1 VIEMNRRDFITLLG
15 AAAAIARPPAAHAQQ
30 RAMPVIGIL
39 AAASPDNA
47 GAQRMLAAF
56 REGLGEAGYVEGRNI
71 AIEYRWAENH
81 FDRLP
86 GLAADLVTRKVAV
99 IVTEGGDPSVR
110 AAKQAT
116 STIPVVFHTNGD
128 PVASCL
134 VASLARPGGNLTG
147 FSIHGLAAKRV
158 ELLSELVPQ
167 AKAIA
172 ILVNPGDPSAN
183 DDIRDAQEAA
193 RVKGA
198 QLHVLKAGSD
208 SEIEPAFATLG
219 QLRANALVVVSS
231 PLFSRRMVQLAA
243 LASSHAIPAVYGGRA
258 YVEAGG
264 LLSYGSDLAAVYRL
278 KGIYTGRIL
287 KGAKPADL
295 PVEQPSKFELV
306 INLKTAKALGLTVP
320 QALFAR
326 ATEVIE

>member
-1 VIEMNRRDFITLLG
+1 MRRHDFMTILAG
-15 AAAAIARPPAAHAQQ
+15 AAAYPLLAGAQQ
-30 RAMPVIGIL
+30 KAMPVIGIL

-71 AIEYRWAENH
+71 AIEYRWAEAQ

-86 GLAADLVTRKVAV
+86 ALAADLVGRKVDV
-99 IVTEGGDPSVR
+99 VVTEGGDPSVF

-116 STIPVVFHTNGD
+116 STIPVVFHTRRD
-128 PVASCL
+128 PVASGL

-147 FSIHGLAAKRV
+147 FSLHGLGAKRI
-158 ELLSELVPQ
+158 ELISELVPQ
-167 AKAIA
+167 AKVFA
-172 ILVNPGDPSAN
+172 ILVNPNDPSA
-183 DDIRDAQEAA
+183 DEDIRDAGEAA
-193 RVKGA
+193 RAKGV
-198 QLHVLKAGSD
+198 QLHVVKASSD
-208 SEIEPAFATLG
+208 SEIEPAFATLS
-219 QLRANALVVVSS
+219 QLRAGALVVVGS
-231 PLFSRRMVQLAA
+231 PLFSGRRVQLMA
-243 LASSHAIPAVYGGRA
+243 LVSRHAIPAIYEGRA
-258 YVEAGG
+258 YVDAGG

-320 QALFAR
+320 QSLFAR
-326 ATEVIE
+326 ADEVIE